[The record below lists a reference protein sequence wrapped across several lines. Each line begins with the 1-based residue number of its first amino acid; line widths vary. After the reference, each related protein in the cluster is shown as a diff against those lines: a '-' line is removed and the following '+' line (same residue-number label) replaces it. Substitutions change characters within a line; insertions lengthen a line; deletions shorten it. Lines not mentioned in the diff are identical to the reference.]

1 MHHLGKVSKARQNL
15 LYGGDQWLDGW
26 GWGLRIFLMG
36 GWGDKG
42 LMGGT
47 PHPPPY
53 SRKPCDVMPPYGRG
67 CCITSMIIK
76 PKILTCFK
84 EKKTC
89 F

>member
-15 LYGGDQWLDGW
+15 FYGGDQWLDGG

-47 PHPPPY
+47 PHPPP
-53 SRKPCDVMPPYGRG
+53 
-67 CCITSMIIK
+67 
-76 PKILTCFK
+76 L
-84 EKKTC
+84 
-89 F
+89 